1 MFSEPSEEE
10 IRAAIA
16 EEDSRRAR
24 VAEILIAEG
33 HADVE
38 AKEKNG
44 RQAPLHLCGMNG
56 YAKVSWDAMQR
67 CARKCS

>member
-1 MFSEPSEEE
+1 M
-10 IRAAIA
+10 
-16 EEDSRRAR
+16 
-24 VAEILIAEG
+24 AEILIAEG

-56 YAKVSWDAMQR
+56 YAKVRGRSCFAEMCTGMQLIKMQSCWDTLLQKAYLD
-67 CARKCS
+67 

>member
-1 MFSEPSEEE
+1 M
-10 IRAAIA
+10 
-16 EEDSRRAR
+16 
-24 VAEILIAEG
+24 AEILIAEG

-56 YAKVSWDAMQR
+56 YAKVRRNDSTAVADGQM
-67 CARKCS
+67 SNHL